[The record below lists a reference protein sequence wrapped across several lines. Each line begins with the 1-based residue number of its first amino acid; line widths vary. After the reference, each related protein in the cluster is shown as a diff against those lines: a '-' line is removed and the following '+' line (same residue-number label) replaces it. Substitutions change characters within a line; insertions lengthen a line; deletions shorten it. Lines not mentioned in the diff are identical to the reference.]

1 MTQTSILIV
10 DESAPVRRMMRSVF
24 ADRVTVY
31 ECDDGAKAA
40 QYYAAQ
46 QPDWVLMDLTLNGM
60 DGLTVMRQILAQWP
74 QARVVIVTNYDDEL
88 LRAEAKAAGACD
100 YVLKENLLTLRERMQ
115 PAV

>member
-10 DESAPVRRMMRSVF
+10 DESAPVRRMMRSLF

-40 QYYAAQ
+40 QCYAAQ

-74 QARVVIVTNYDDEL
+74 QARVVIVDLATRTVAGYL
-88 LRAEAKAAGACD
+88 AAGETPD
-100 YVLKENLLTLRERMQ
+100 GIGYTTRVFGRE
-115 PAV
+115 